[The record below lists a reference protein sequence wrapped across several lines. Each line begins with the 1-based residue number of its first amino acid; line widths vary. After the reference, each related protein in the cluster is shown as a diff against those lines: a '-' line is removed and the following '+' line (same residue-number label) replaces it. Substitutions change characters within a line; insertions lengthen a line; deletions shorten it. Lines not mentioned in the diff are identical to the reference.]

1 MVVEAVEC
9 PLPWVSDMDNGR
21 RVLMQM
27 LEMPPVFAKIVQTE
41 RHELALMAEVPPIFC
56 KDSEKQAQ
64 DKEKIAFFAGCGS
77 REGRHGCPDGLLTDC
92 NHGGTSFA

>member
-1 MVVEAVEC
+1 MS
-9 PLPWVSDMDNGR
+9 LLQLLRSR
-21 RVLMQM
+21 LSS
-27 LEMPPVFAKIVQTE
+27 AKIVQTE
-41 RHELALMAEVPPIFC
+41 RHELALMAEVQPIFC